1 MLIAS
6 SVVRDAIRQV
16 DVELAIPTIRTMD
29 AVVAASVAQRRFQM
43 NLVVLFAGIAM
54 LLASLGIYG
63 VVSYSV
69 AQRTNEFGIRLALGA
84 QPGQIRRLV
93 FRQGLTPV
101 AVGLSAGVVASI
113 GSGQLLA
120 TLLFGLAPTDPM
132 TMAGAVVMLGLMAA
146 FAVALPA
153 RRATQL
159 DPLLAL
165 HYE

>member
-1 MLIAS
+1 ASRRIDLVPSPPLPVYLTYLSALGTEVSLAIRRASNMAVAS

-16 DVELAIPTIRTMD
+16 DVELAIPTIRTLD

-43 NLVVLFAGIAM
+43 HLVVLFAGIAM

-101 AVGLSAGVVASI
+101 AVGLS
-113 GSGQLLA
+113 
-120 TLLFGLAPTDPM
+120 
-132 TMAGAVVMLGLMAA
+132 
-146 FAVALPA
+146 
-153 RRATQL
+153 
-159 DPLLAL
+159 
-165 HYE
+165 

>member
-1 MLIAS
+1 MLTIADHRLFPLAVCL
-6 SVVRDAIRQV
+6 SV
-16 DVELAIPTIRTMD
+16 
-29 AVVAASVAQRRFQM
+29 S
-43 NLVVLFAGIAM
+43 AM